1 MNKLIKGAIAGTA
14 GVVLLLGGG
23 GTLALWNSSTV
34 VAAGPVSS
42 GTLAVS
48 ASGLPSWKDVSA
60 DGPTGGTAIPTI
72 SAFKIVPGDTV
83 ELTQVLN
90 LSATGNNLKA
100 ILSYDETSIVATGAA
115 ATALKTALV
124 VGMNVTGGA
133 NVTRLGTTNTFSVA
147 PASAASTV
155 TVTVTVSLPAS
166 VSGTTAQSATVDLSS
181 LAFKLQQVRP

>member
-48 ASGLPSWKDVSA
+48 ASGLPSWMDVSS
-60 DGPTGGTAIPTI
+60 DKTAASIPAI
-72 SAFKIVPGDTV
+72 AAFKMVPGDTV
-83 ELTQVLN
+83 ELTQDLTVT
-90 LSATGNNLKA
+90 ATGNNLKA
-100 ILSYDETSIVATGAA
+100 TLAYDDATLLATGAA
-115 ATALKTALV
+115 ATALKAALV
-124 VGMNVTGGA
+124 IEVNATGGA
-133 NVTRLGTTNTFSVA
+133 NVTRIGTSNTFTVT
-147 PASAASTV
+147 PAAAASTV
-155 TVTVTVSLPAS
+155 TVTVRITLPAS
-166 VSGTTAQSATVDLSS
+166 VSDATIQNATVDLSG